1 MTEDIFNRSIETQ
14 ELHLAGLEHK
24 LMHYGIVGF
33 LLITPLTL
41 TAFHF
46 IDYFNSGSTNFKDGE
61 VWFLFLP
68 SVLAII
74 FYVIQKK
81 RLKFKIVKTS
91 LNAEQL
97 KGIIN
102 EVAKDLKWVRMSSST
117 KTYIAK
123 TLPGFF
129 SGSWGEQITV
139 LFYNET
145 VLINSICDPDRRPS
159 VVSMG
164 RNRENE
170 NTLADKINE
179 ANNNLKR
186 TSDLH

>member
-1 MTEDIFNRSIETQ
+1 MTEEIFNRSIETQ
-14 ELHLAGLEHK
+14 ELQLVGLENK
-24 LMHYGIVGF
+24 LTHYGIVAF
-33 LLITPLTL
+33 LLIIPLVL
-41 TAFHF
+41 MVLHS
-46 IDYFNSGSTNFKDGE
+46 IDYFNSGSTDYKDGE

-68 SVLAII
+68 SVLAVI
-74 FYVIQKK
+74 FYFIQKK

-139 LFYNET
+139 LFYNDT

-179 ANNNLKR
+179 ANNKLKR
-186 TSDLH
+186 APDLH